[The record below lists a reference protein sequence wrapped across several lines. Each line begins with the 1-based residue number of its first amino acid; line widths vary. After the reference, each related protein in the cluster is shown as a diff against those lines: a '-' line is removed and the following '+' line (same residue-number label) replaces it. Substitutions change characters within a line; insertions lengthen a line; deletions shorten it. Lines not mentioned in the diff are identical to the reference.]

1 MNPGIAI
8 RFAGPEDISII
19 GFLAQEIWPLTYKE
33 ILSEDQLQY
42 MMDRIY
48 SPESLMN
55 QMLGQKHIFLIIEE
69 DEEPIGFASYSLI
82 DEQGIYK
89 LHKIYV
95 LPNQQGKG
103 LGKLIIDFI
112 VADIAPSGAIALQLN
127 VNRYNKARFFYEK
140 IGFVVIRE
148 EDIDIGNNYFM
159 NDYVME
165 LKLI

>member
-1 MNPGIAI
+1 MIPGIAI
-8 RFAGPEDISII
+8 RFAGPEDITII

-48 SPESLMN
+48 SPASLMN
-55 QMLGQKHIFLIIEE
+55 QMLEQKHTFLIIEE
-69 DEEPIGFASYSLI
+69 DEEPIGFASYSII
-82 DEQGIYK
+82 DEHGIYK

-95 LPNQQGKG
+95 LPGQQGKG
-103 LGKLIIDFI
+103 LGKLIINFI
-112 VADIAPSGAIALQLN
+112 VADITPSGATALHLN
-127 VNRYNKARFFYEK
+127 VNRYNKAKSFYEK

-159 NDYVME
+159 NDYIME